1 LHQQIAKKKDEIV
14 AQQRKSTSLA
24 AQFLKSYREKHGL
37 TQEQLAYD
45 LNMEP
50 RTLRAY
56 ENGER
61 SLNNVKELHRIADR
75 PGVEPEQLGV
85 VGALYVPR
93 TPEEIEEALQH
104 AWSLVEE
111 SRLREARAVIE
122 RLAQNLRTEITSE
135 NPSLLRSLAQTYHA
149 AGYIV
154 SEATKAGESY
164 EAMLY
169 YKEMETIARL
179 IKDDTLLNI
188 ALTYQGDMHRRLGN
202 LEKAAIC
209 LEAARDTTPNAD
221 KAALG
226 NGIQLL
232 ARVYLRKGDFRNFEQ
247 AMRES
252 EELSY
257 SFDPKTSSTRG
268 HYNPGT
274 VYEEYG
280 RSYADLGMTDK
291 AMDYLER
298 AQENLPKT
306 KFWELLIATSKAMA
320 LIKGEDMETGVKK
333 AIEVTEEIKKF
344 GVLRYLDRIYLAN
357 KYLENLERKI
367 GNVRKSLADVLYEEK
382 ATDY

>member
-1 LHQQIAKKKDEIV
+1 M
-14 AQQRKSTSLA
+14 AQHRKETSLA
-24 AQFLKSYREKHGL
+24 GQFLKSYREKHGL

-45 LNMEP
+45 LNIEP

-61 SLNNVKELHRIADR
+61 PLNNVKELHRIADR
-75 PGVEPEQLGV
+75 LGVEPEQLGV
-85 VGALYVPR
+85 AGALYVPR

-104 AWSLVEE
+104 AWELVEE

-122 RLAQNLRTEITSE
+122 RLAHNLRTQITSE
-135 NPSLLRSLAQTYHA
+135 NPALLRSLAQTYHA

-202 LEKAAIC
+202 LDKAATL

-221 KAALG
+221 SAALG

-232 ARVYLRKGDFRNFEQ
+232 ARVYLRKGDMKGFDR
-247 AMRES
+247 AMKES

-257 SFDPKTSSTRG
+257 SFDQGASSTRG
-268 HYNPGT
+268 HYSPGT

-280 RSYADLGMTDK
+280 RSYGDLGITDK
-291 AMDYLER
+291 ALEYLDR
-298 AQENLPKT
+298 AQANLPKT
-306 KFWELLIATSKAMA
+306 KFWELLIATSRAMA
-320 LIKGEDMETGVKK
+320 LIRGSDMEAGVKI
-333 AIEVTEEIKKF
+333 AVEVTQEIKSV
-344 GVLRYLDRIYLAN
+344 GVLRYLDRITLAN

-367 GNVRKSLADVLYEEK
+367 GNVRKPLADALYEDK
-382 ATDY
+382 VTDY

>member
-1 LHQQIAKKKDEIV
+1 MK
-14 AQQRKSTSLA
+14 
-24 AQFLKSYREKHGL
+24 
-37 TQEQLAYD
+37 
-45 LNMEP
+45 MERP
-50 RTLRAY
+50 
-56 ENGER
+56 
-61 SLNNVKELHRIADR
+61 LNNVKELHRIADR
-75 PGVEPEQLGV
+75 LGVESEQLGV
-85 VGALYVPR
+85 VGSLYVPR
-93 TPEEIEEALQH
+93 TSEEIEEALQH
-104 AWSLVEE
+104 TWSLVEE
-111 SRLREARAVIE
+111 SRLREARAIIE
-122 RLAQNLRTEITSE
+122 RLAQNLRTQITSE
-135 NPSLLRSLAQTYHA
+135 NPALLRSLAQTYHA

-154 SEATKAGESY
+154 SEATNAGESY

-209 LEAARDTTPNAD
+209 LEAARDTTPDAD

-232 ARVYLRKGDFRNFEQ
+232 ARVYLRKGDLRNFER
-247 AMRES
+247 AMGES

-268 HYNPGT
+268 HYSPGT

-280 RSYADLGMTDK
+280 RSYADLAVTDK
-291 AMDYLER
+291 AMGYLEQ

-306 KFWELLIATSKAMA
+306 KFWELLIATSKVMAM
-320 LIKGEDMETGVKK
+320 IKGDDIETGVKM
-333 AIEVTEEIKKF
+333 AIEVTEEIKNL

-367 GNVRKSLADVLYEEK
+367 GKMRKPLIDVLYEDK
-382 ATDY
+382 AADY